1 MKFVKYSL
9 KIFSYNKH
17 ERDKKIIYNNGE
29 VYEGEFLNGKRH
41 GFGKFTFESG
51 VIIEGIWINGKFSI
65 KYSYKLKKKYR
76 KY

>member
-1 MKFVKYSL
+1 MKE
-9 KIFSYNKH
+9 I
-17 ERDKKIIYNNGE
+17 KKIIYNNGE

-65 KYSYKLKKKYR
+65 KYSYKLKKNTENISYQN
-76 KY
+76 Y